1 MVATA
6 IAEGTGRRMSKPVA
20 RRPSLTAG
28 SVDKSVSYKLRLAQI
43 AAFQAFEGRLRGYGV
58 APRYLGLLAIIE
70 ANPDQRQGQLA
81 EAVRLHRSTIVP
93 IIDKLEADGL
103 IERRPSPN
111 DRRSNA
117 IRLTRH
123 GSKCVR
129 ELQTLALTEEKR
141 ITGWM
146 KRAEKVQL
154 LEMLDRII
162 EEASRLD

>member
-1 MVATA
+1 VAAA
-6 IAEGTGRRMSKPVA
+6 ILEGPGRRVTKSAAK
-20 RRPSLTAG
+20 RPSLAVG
-28 SVDKSVSYKLRLAQI
+28 SLDKSVSYKLRLAQI
-43 AAFQAFEGRLRGYGV
+43 AAFQAFEGRLRGYGA
-58 APRYLGLLAIIE
+58 APRYLGLLTIIE

-81 EAVRLHRSTIVP
+81 DAVRLHRSTIVP
-93 IIDKLEADGL
+93 IIDKLEAEGL

-123 GSKCVR
+123 GSKYVR
-129 ELQTLALTEEKR
+129 ALQTLAQTEERR

-146 KRAEKVQL
+146 KRAEKLQFL
-154 LEMLDRII
+154 DMLDKII

>member
-1 MVATA
+1 MATA
-6 IAEGTGRRMSKPVA
+6 EIVEGAGRRAAKPA
-20 RRPSLTAG
+20 AKRASLTAG

-43 AAFQAFEGRLRGYGV
+43 AAFQAFEGRLRGYGL

-81 EAVRLHRSTIVP
+81 DAVRLHRSTIVP
-93 IIDKLEADGL
+93 IIDKLEAEGL

-129 ELQTLALTEEKR
+129 ELQRLAWAEEKR

-146 KRAEKVQL
+146 KRGEKAQL
-154 LEMLDRII
+154 LEVLDRII